1 MKKRITISLCLLLF
15 LSTYNSQNHF
25 NFFSFLNIK
34 NITIK
39 NNYIISDKKI
49 IENIKFINGNN
60 IIFLNTT
67 IIKEKLNEID
77 FIDSFK
83 IKKKYPNTINITIFE
98 KQPIAILQNKK
109 KKYYYT
115 ANNDIISF
123 SDYKQFKDLPIIF
136 GNKEN
141 FQIFFESLKKINFP
155 IEIIDKFYFFESRR
169 WDLITKRKQI
179 IKLPIKKYEESLI
192 NFMSIQDKYNFEK
205 YKIFDYRIK
214 NQLILK

>member
-115 ANNDIISF
+115 ANNDVINF
-123 SDYKQFKDLPIIF
+123 GDYKQFKDLPIIF
-136 GNKEN
+136 GNEEN
-141 FQIFFESLKKINFP
+141 FQIFYESLKKINFP

>member
-1 MKKRITISLCLLLF
+1 MKKRITISLCLLLV
-15 LSTYNSQNHF
+15 LSTYNSQNHY
-25 NFFSFLNIK
+25 NFFSFLNVK

-39 NNYIISDKKI
+39 NNYIVSDKKI

-60 IIFLNTT
+60 IVFLNTT

-169 WDLITKRKQI
+169 WDLITKKKQI